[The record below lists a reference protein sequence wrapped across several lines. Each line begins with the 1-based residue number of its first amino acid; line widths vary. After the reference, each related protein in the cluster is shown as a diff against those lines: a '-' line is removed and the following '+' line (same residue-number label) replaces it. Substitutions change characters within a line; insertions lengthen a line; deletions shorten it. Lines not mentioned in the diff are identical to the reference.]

1 MKPTTINSMQ
11 SKELLLHEIDE
22 IPDFL
27 IEEVLDFVQLLK
39 SKHLQNKLEISVMS
53 ESALAED
60 WLRLGEDEAWREL

>member
-1 MKPTTINSMQ
+1 MQ